1 MIQYKSI
8 ATALVLTLGTFTA
21 FAQGQ
26 KTANWFFG
34 KGAGLVFKDGSVTPV
49 TNSRLQTEEG
59 SATISD
65 KDGNLLFYTNGITV
79 WNRHHRVMPN
89 GNGLMGMKSSTQSAL
104 IIPKPATDSVF
115 YIFTTDIQAQ
125 SNGLRYSVV
134 NMTKDEGNGAV
145 TARNVFLI
153 APATEK
159 LTAIRHSNNRD
170 WWVIAHRWN
179 SNAYMAYLVSAEGV
193 SAEPVFSNAGTVHGG
208 AHRKAIGYLVPSPDG
223 TRLAAALWDSD
234 SNFEVLRFDRSTGVV
249 SEPILLRGFEEAYG
263 VCFSPDGKLLY
274 GTANGKGGGKAQIIQ
289 FDLQAGDEDAIAKS
303 AVVVGTSGS
312 PRIGALQLGPD
323 GRMYVARQDNIHLG
337 VISKPNLKGTDS
349 EYVDT
354 GLHLAGRKS
363 DLGLPN
369 FPQGITPATGRTT
382 SNR

>member
-1 MIQYKSI
+1 MIQLKHI
-8 ATALVLTLGTFTA
+8 LAAAALALGSFSA
-21 FAQGQ
+21 FAQGE
-26 KTANWFFG
+26 TANWYFG
-34 KGAGLVFKDGSVTPV
+34 KGAGLVFKDGKVEAVTAG
-49 TNSRLQTEEG
+49 RLHTEEG
-59 SATISD
+59 SASISD

-79 WNRHHRVMPN
+79 WNRNHRVMPN

-104 IIPKPATDSVF
+104 IVPKPAADSIL

-125 SNGLRYSVV
+125 SNGLRYSIV
-134 NMTKDEGNGAV
+134 NMNRDQGNGDII
-145 TARNVFLI
+145 TRNVFMV

-179 SNAYMAYLVSAEGV
+179 SNAYMAYLVTDEGV
-193 SAEPVFSNAGTVHGG
+193 STKPVMTNVGTVHGG

-234 SNFEVLRFDRSTGVV
+234 SNFEVLRFNRSTGEV
-249 SEPILLRGFEEAYG
+249 SDPVLLQGFEEAYG
-263 VCFSPDGKLLY
+263 VCFSPDGTKLY

-289 FDLQAGDEDAIAKS
+289 FDLQAGDAASIAKS
-303 AVVVGTSGS
+303 AIVVGASGS

-323 GRMYVARQDNIHLG
+323 GKIYVARQDNIHLG
-337 VISKPNLKGTDS
+337 VINQPNLKGKDS
-349 EYVDT
+349 GYVDA

-369 FPQGITPATGRTT
+369 FPQGISPAAGR
-382 SNR
+382 SANIR

>member
-1 MIQYKSI
+1 MIQVKHTL
-8 ATALVLTLGTFTA
+8 TALALLLSTFTA
-21 FAQGQ
+21 FAQGE
-26 KTANWFFG
+26 TSNWYFG
-34 KGAGLVFKDGSVTPV
+34 KGAGMIFRGDTVTAV
-49 TNSRLQTEEG
+49 VNSRLQTEEG

-65 KDGNLLFYTNGITV
+65 KSGNLLFYTNGITV
-79 WNRHHRVMPN
+79 WNKHHRVLPN

-104 IIPKPATDSVF
+104 IIPKPAADSVF

-134 NMTKDEGNGAV
+134 NMNKDDGNGAI
-145 TARNVFLI
+145 TARNVFMI

-179 SNAYMAYLVSAEGV
+179 SNAYMAYLVTAEGV
-193 SAEPVFSNAGTVHGG
+193 NVEPVMSNVGTVHGG

-234 SNFEVLRFDRSTGVV
+234 SNFEVLRFDRSTGEV
-249 SEPILLRGFEEAYG
+249 SDPVLLKGYEEAYG
-263 VCFSPDGKLLY
+263 VCFSPDGTKLY

-289 FDLQAGDEDAIAKS
+289 FDLQAGDEAAIAKS

-312 PRIGALQLGPD
+312 PRIGAIQMGPN
-323 GRMYVARQDNIHLG
+323 GKMYVARQDNIHLG
-337 VISKPNLKGTDS
+337 VINDPNALGKESG
-349 EYVDT
+349 YVDT
-354 GLHLAGRKS
+354 GFHLGGRKS

-369 FPQGITPATGRTT
+369 FPQGIQSGAGR
-382 SNR
+382 SANVK

>member
-1 MIQYKSI
+1 MIQLKKI
-8 ATALVLTLGTFTA
+8 AYAFALVLLTLTA
-21 FAQGQ
+21 QAQGE
-26 KTANWFFG
+26 TNNWYFG
-34 KGAGLVFKDGSVTPV
+34 KGAGLVFKGDSVKAV
-49 TNSRLQTEEG
+49 VNGRLQTEEG

-65 KDGNLLFYTNGITV
+65 KEGNLLFYTNGITV
-79 WNRHHRVMPN
+79 WNRNHKVMPN

-104 IIPKPATDSVF
+104 IIPQPGTDSLF

-134 NMTKDEGNGAV
+134 NMNKDGGNGDI
-145 TARNVFLI
+145 TARNVFMI

-159 LTAIRHSNNRD
+159 LTAVRHSNNQD

-179 SNAYMAYLVSAEGV
+179 SNAYMAYLVTAEGV
-193 SAEPVFSNAGTVHGG
+193 NMEPVMTNVGTVHGG

-234 SNFEVLRFDRSTGVV
+234 SNFEVLRFNRSTGEV
-249 SEPILLRGFEEAYG
+249 SDPILLKGYEEAYG
-263 VCFSPDGKLLY
+263 VCFSPDGTKLY

-289 FDLQAGDEDAIAKS
+289 FNLQAGDEAAISKS
-303 AVVVGTSGS
+303 AQIIGTSGS

-337 VISKPNLKGTDS
+337 VISKPNALGKES
-349 EYVDT
+349 NYVDT
-354 GLHLAGRKS
+354 GMHLGGRKS

-369 FPQGITPATGRTT
+369 FPQGIRPATSR
-382 SNR
+382 SANIR